1 MTGLEN
7 IVNQIIAE
15 SEEAAR
21 RTLADA
27 QARADKIRDDAQ
39 ADAKQREKLIVAQ
52 AEADAAQILEGAR
65 SGADLIKRRS
75 LLQARQQLIAQTLEK
90 AKESFYAMDD
100 DAYFRTICEMLG
112 RYAYAQAGRLAFN
125 QRDLDRLPAG
135 FDAQVAQAL
144 AGKPGASLT
153 LDEAPRDI
161 DGGFVLIYGDIEEN
175 CSFEALFDA
184 QKDRLQD
191 EVRAL
196 LFG

>member
-1 MTGLEN
+1 MVG
-7 IVNQIIAE
+7 
-15 SEEAAR
+15 
-21 RTLADA
+21 
-27 QARADKIRDDAQ
+27 
-39 ADAKQREKLIVAQ
+39 
-52 AEADAAQILEGAR
+52 
-65 SGADLIKRRS
+65 
-75 LLQARQQLIAQTLEK
+75 
-90 AKESFYAMDD
+90 
-100 DAYFRTICEMLG
+100 
-112 RYAYAQAGRLAFN
+112 
-125 QRDLDRLPAG
+125 
-135 FDAQVAQAL
+135 AQVAQAL

>member
-52 AEADAAQILEGAR
+52 AEAAQILEGAR

>member
-65 SGADLIKRRS
+65 SGADLIKAP
-75 LLQARQQLIAQTLEK
+75 QPAAG
-90 AKESFYAMDD
+90 APAADCA
-100 DAYFRTICEMLG
+100 DA
-112 RYAYAQAGRLAFN
+112 
-125 QRDLDRLPAG
+125 
-135 FDAQVAQAL
+135 
-144 AGKPGASLT
+144 
-153 LDEAPRDI
+153 
-161 DGGFVLIYGDIEEN
+161 
-175 CSFEALFDA
+175 
-184 QKDRLQD
+184 
-191 EVRAL
+191 
-196 LFG
+196 

>member
-135 FDAQVAQAL
+135 FDAL